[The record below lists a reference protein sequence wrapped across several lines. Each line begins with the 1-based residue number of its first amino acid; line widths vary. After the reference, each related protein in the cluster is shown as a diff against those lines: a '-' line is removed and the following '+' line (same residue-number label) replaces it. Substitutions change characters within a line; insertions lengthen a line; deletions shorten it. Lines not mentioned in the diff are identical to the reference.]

1 MRTGEPKEWSISC
14 ETVRPFIWPIEA
26 VRVDADDAVPVFV
39 EDLLLPHVVTEYFF
53 RKRLSDV
60 VDADLA
66 LSLRFSERGRLD
78 EDFRDF
84 VELRRELVFVL
95 DETRG
100 PFDDLAD
107 RRRREM
113 QLAFALDEPR
123 DEARYLHLAFVRAR
137 HLRVELRLYLEDF
150 RKFRVVY
157 IQQVI

>member
-1 MRTGEPKEWSISC
+1 MVYKLRDGQAVYLADLK
-14 ETVRPFIWPIEA
+14 A

-60 VDADLA
+60 VDADLTLA
-66 LSLRFSERGRLD
+66 LRLSERCRFD
-78 EDFRDF
+78 ENFRDF
-84 VELRRELVFVL
+84 IELRRELVFVL
-95 DETRG
+95 DEARG

-123 DEARYLHLAFVRAR
+123 DEARYLHLALVCAR
-137 HLRVELRLYLEDF
+137 HLRVELGLYLEDL
-150 RKFRVVY
+150 RKFRIVY

>member
-1 MRTGEPKEWSISC
+1 MVYKLRDGQA
-14 ETVRPFIWPIEA
+14 VYLADLEA

-60 VDADLA
+60 VDADLTLA
-66 LSLRFSERGRLD
+66 LRLSERCRFD
-78 EDFRDF
+78 ENFRDF
-84 VELRRELVFVL
+84 IELRRKLVFVL
-95 DETRG
+95 DEARG
-100 PFDDLAD
+100 PFYDLAD

-113 QLAFALDEPR
+113 QLALAFDEPR

-137 HLRVELRLYLEDF
+137 HLRVELRLYLEDL
-150 RKFRVVY
+150 RKFRIVY